1 MAEKAHVSRL
11 SRRSEWNSQ
20 ITAQPLD
27 DLKVKNILKTLKDLV
42 YSARGPN
49 GRLKFFQSSSG
60 GHVTV
65 TSTSS
70 KILHSLSGLSH
81 PILRLILAAV
91 QGHLDNYSDG
101 GLQTALLLV
110 SLVQSSLDLPIPRA
124 LLTQLYHHSLE
135 ILRNHLESCQWKIKL
150 DIGNMK
156 SMMTLINS
164 IIGTKPACRLSESER
179 RHIGVLIL
187 QAFVKS
193 IPSGAARQGS
203 PETVLTPERILILTC
218 EGDSVEES
226 RILEGVV
233 LRAPD
238 IATFQHQGKTLVGNS
253 PKVALY
259 NISMAGDTEEWFA
272 GDVRTETTGTGD
284 KFSLTNAVLR
294 QIIKL
299 SDWLVAAGVRVIACQ
314 KCVHPF
320 LKTYLRDKGAFVVDR
335 LSILHISAVQRLT
348 GATILSTFSM
358 EISEESFGQLERIDH
373 VVLNE
378 KSYIHL
384 YPKSSSSQI
393 NTLVLC
399 SPDETSLEE
408 LKTVSQAAV
417 CALYETLAC
426 PFVVPGAGCLDTH
439 LASLLRQYA
448 QRSGSRV
455 AEEFACTKS
464 QFVAAIN
471 NMARCLESLARSLE
485 HDGGGH
491 VTDLT
496 NHHHWSVSPGALTL
510 TPSNPRCL
518 CGLVSRD
525 GSMEWNLMEET
536 VTVSHSNSCPCTHDI
551 VQKVR
556 DNTVLD
562 IFSMKMNS
570 FTTAIETANA
580 ILRVHCIVCSSI
592 RDG

>member
-1 MAEKAHVSRL
+1 MAEKARVSRL

-238 IATFQHQGKTLVGNS
+238 IATFQLQGKTLVGNS

-373 VVLNE
+373 VVLND

-384 YPKSSSSQI
+384 YPNSSSSQI

-417 CALYETLAC
+417 CALYEILAC

-455 AEEFACTKS
+455 AEEFACTKG

-510 TPSNPRCL
+510 TPNNLRCL

-525 GSMEWNLMEET
+525 GSMKWNLMEET
-536 VTVSHSNSCPCTHDI
+536 VTVSHSNSCPCADDI
-551 VQKVR
+551 VQKVS

>member
-81 PILRLILAAV
+81 PILRLTLAAV

-124 LLTQLYHHSLE
+124 LLTQLYHHSME
-135 ILRNHLESCQWKIKL
+135 ILKNHLKSCQWKIKL

-226 RILEGVV
+226 RVLEGVV

-284 KFSLTNAVLR
+284 KFTLTNAVLR

-373 VVLNE
+373 VVLND

-510 TPSNPRCL
+510 TPNNPRCL

-536 VTVSHSNSCPCTHDI
+536 VTVSHSNTCACTDDI
-551 VQKVR
+551 VQKVT

>member
-1 MAEKAHVSRL
+1 MAEKARFSRL
-11 SRRSEWNSQ
+11 SRRSDWNSQ
-20 ITAQPLD
+20 ISAQPLD

-193 IPSGAARQGS
+193 LPSGAARQGS

-226 RILEGVV
+226 KILEGVV

-238 IATFQHQGKTLVGNS
+238 IATFQLQGTTLVRNS

-272 GDVRTETTGTGD
+272 GDVRTETAGTGD

-320 LKTYLRDKGAFVVDR
+320 VKTYLRDKGAFVVDR

-373 VVLNE
+373 VVLND

-455 AEEFACTKS
+455 AEEFACTKG
-464 QFVAAIN
+464 QFVASIN

-510 TPSNPRCL
+510 TPNNPRCL

-525 GSMEWNLMEET
+525 GSMKWNLMEET
-536 VTVSHSNSCPCTHDI
+536 VTVSHSNSCPCTDDI
-551 VQKVR
+551 VQKSSFR
-556 DNTVLD
+556 
-562 IFSMKMNS
+562 MNETGNES
-570 FTTAIETANA
+570 RHIRKTA
-580 ILRVHCIVCSSI
+580 
-592 RDG
+592 

>member
-1 MAEKAHVSRL
+1 MAEKARVSRL

-27 DLKVKNILKTLKDLV
+27 DLKVKNILKTLKELV

-49 GRLKFFQSSSG
+49 G
-60 GHVTV
+60 
-65 TSTSS
+65 
-70 KILHSLSGLSH
+70 
-81 PILRLILAAV
+81 RLILAAV

-156 SMMTLINS
+156 SMMTLLNS
-164 IIGTKPACRLSESER
+164 IIGTKPACRLSASER

-193 IPSGAARQGS
+193 LPSGAARQGS
-203 PETVLTPERILILTC
+203 PERILILTC

-272 GDVRTETTGTGD
+272 GDVRTETAGTGD
-284 KFSLTNAVLR
+284 KFSITNAVLR

-320 LKTYLRDKGAFVVDR
+320 IKTYLRDKGAFVVDR

-358 EISEESFGQLERIDH
+358 EISEESLGQLERIDH
-373 VVLNE
+373 VVLND

-455 AEEFACTKS
+455 AEEFACTKG
-464 QFVAAIN
+464 QFLAAIN
-471 NMARCLESLARSLE
+471 NVARCLESLARSLE

-510 TPSNPRCL
+510 TPNNPRCL

-525 GSMEWNLMEET
+525 GSMKWNLMEET
-536 VTVSHSNSCPCTHDI
+536 VTVSHSNSCPCTDDI
-551 VQKVR
+551 VQKVS

>member
-1 MAEKAHVSRL
+1 MAEKARVSRL

-238 IATFQHQGKTLVGNS
+238 IATFQLQGKTLVGNS

-373 VVLNE
+373 VVLND

-384 YPKSSSSQI
+384 YPNSSSSQI

-417 CALYETLAC
+417 CALYEILAC

-455 AEEFACTKS
+455 AEEFACTKG

-510 TPSNPRCL
+510 TPNNLRCL

-525 GSMEWNLMEET
+525 GSMKWNLMEET
-536 VTVSHSNSCPCTHDI
+536 VTVTHSNSCPSTDDI
-551 VQKVR
+551 VQKVS

>member
-1 MAEKAHVSRL
+1 MAEKARFSRL
-11 SRRSEWNSQ
+11 SRRSDWNSQ
-20 ITAQPLD
+20 ISAQPLD

-193 IPSGAARQGS
+193 LPSGAARQGS

-226 RILEGVV
+226 KILEGVV

-238 IATFQHQGKTLVGNS
+238 IATFQLQGTTLVRNS

-272 GDVRTETTGTGD
+272 GDVRTETAGTGD

-320 LKTYLRDKGAFVVDR
+320 VKTYLRDKGAFVVDR

-373 VVLNE
+373 VVLND

-455 AEEFACTKS
+455 AEEFACTKG
-464 QFVAAIN
+464 QFVASIN

-510 TPSNPRCL
+510 TPNNPRCL

-525 GSMEWNLMEET
+525 GSMKWNLMEET
-536 VTVSHSNSCPCTHDI
+536 VTVSHSNSCPCTDDI
-551 VQKVR
+551 VQKVS

>member
-193 IPSGAARQGS
+193 IPSGAARQCS

-284 KFSLTNAVLR
+284 KFTLTNAVLR

-455 AEEFACTKS
+455 AEEFACTKG